1 MSLNVVRNCGGG
13 GVRNGLL
20 EKEASS
26 SMLSSPL
33 LTKMCTSRKD
43 VPDSEEEV
51 VVDTPNHL
59 TWSTR
64 FMDLL
69 RLYRDESLL
78 AAPLAVLLL
87 EVEDDSQHHRIDGQ
101 NITKSRRHR

>member
-1 MSLNVVRNCGGG
+1 M
-13 GVRNGLL
+13 
-20 EKEASS
+20 
-26 SMLSSPL
+26 
-33 LTKMCTSRKD
+33 
-43 VPDSEEEV
+43 
-51 VVDTPNHL
+51 VDTPNHL

-87 EVEDDSQHHRIDGQ
+87 EAKMIANTIGSTAKTSLNRGATANRGEDNGGG
-101 NITKSRRHR
+101 RRREDCNRGPFFFASTPAS